1 MYVTAIEEAFGADI
15 DYSMIVKFC
24 AVTEEEEEVA
34 YLTILLLC

>member
-24 AVTEEEEEVA
+24 AVTEEEEVV